1 MASRDLQ
8 PGSNQVRILS
18 GAAPRPHPGYSAAER
33 FDYLYDERQ
42 LQAWVG
48 PLRELA
54 MQSEKAYA
62 MFNNNN
68 QTNGIAQAPASAELL
83 RRLLEQNGVPA
94 GQPCGR
100 RWLRWARARS
110 LVPMAHV
117 LDGSGG
123 GTLSR

>member
-62 MFNNNN
+62 MFNDNN
-68 QTNGIAQAPASAELL
+68 QTNGIAQA
-83 RRLLEQNGVPA
+83 R
-94 GQPCGR
+94 
-100 RWLRWARARS
+100 RARS
-110 LVPMAHV
+110 FSADCSSRTGARRLTLRASLVALGSRAFLGAHGARIGW
-117 LDGSGG
+117 LWR